1 MADMLK
7 DVITMLFTEN
17 CYCAHTAERW
27 GTSTRIAGNDN
38 TRNCK
43 NTKEGTHPVQRGH
56 IGDEALNMN
65 HPLRG
70 KKSIPSG
77 RPLLRALT
85 S

>member
-7 DVITMLFTEN
+7 DVITLLFAGD
-17 CYCAHTAERW
+17 CYCARTVEKQD
-27 GTSTRIAGNDN
+27 TSTRIAGNN
-38 TRNCK
+38 NIRNCK
-43 NTKEGTHPVQRGH
+43 SPKEGTHPILGGH

-65 HPLRG
+65 HPLSE

-77 RPLLRALT
+77 HPLLRALI